1 MAATPSILLISN
13 FPPPFGGVSNQAKR
27 IAEQASIDLGVVVHV
42 LDLVKLRLFTFH
54 GGNWQSRAVKA
65 CPALPSA
72 LIRLP
77 WAVLRPPRAL
87 RGAGLLRFDRYLPWR
102 LALVLVSLAA
112 QRLMPRQPELVYSFH
127 VGAPSLVGGLIAA
140 RLDVPHLKA
149 TFGEPFT
156 NREKLQRQQQLLLA
170 ASGTTSYHPCSLH
183 CARLLT
189 DLFPQVRPQVLYYGS
204 DLRTLSQ
211 ATTGKHE
218 LRRQANRPLNILFV
232 GRFVE
237 EMGVRYFLEF
247 SALAEHVH
255 PGRFSFNM
263 CGQKGELSPLIAE
276 VAATRGGKLQ
286 VAESAP
292 MDVRNALLAGA
303 DVLVVP
309 SVNERACFGL
319 AVTEGLASR
328 CFVLAR
334 DIGGHAEAALD
345 MRDFLFD
352 RDLAPSQLVQR
363 LAEIEEGLR
372 SGTLDEKL
380 DHASRSVTE
389 RFDIETCL
397 ARQIEV
403 IRRALMP
410 PVCEPLPDEIK

>member
-1 MAATPSILLISN
+1 MTATPSILLISN
-13 FPPPFGGVSNQAKR
+13 FPPPFGGVSNQAKK
-27 IAEQASIDLGVVVHV
+27 IAEQASIDLGVDVHV

-54 GGNWQSRAVKA
+54 YGNWQSRAVKA
-65 CPALPSA
+65 WPILILA

-77 WAVLRPPRAL
+77 WAVLRPPREL
-87 RGAGLLRFDRYLPWR
+87 RGVGLLRFDRYLPWR

-127 VGAPSLVGGLIAA
+127 VGAPSLVGGLIAT

-170 ASGTTSYHPCSLH
+170 AAGTTSYHPCSQH

-189 DLFPQVRPQVLYYGS
+189 KLFPQALTQVLYHGS
-204 DLRTLSQ
+204 DLRALSQ
-211 ATTGKHE
+211 ATTGKFE
-218 LRRQANRPLNILFV
+218 LRRLANRPLNILFV

-247 SALAEHVH
+247 SALAEYLY
-255 PGRFSFNM
+255 PGRYSFTM
-263 CGQKGELSPLIAE
+263 CGQRGELSPQIAE
-276 VAATRGGKLQ
+276 VAAVRGGKFQ

-292 MDVRNALLAGA
+292 MEARNALLAEA

-334 DIGGHAEAALD
+334 DIGGHAEAALH
-345 MRDFLFD
+345 MRDFLFE
-352 RDLAPSQLVQR
+352 RDLEPSQLVQR
-363 LAEIEEGLR
+363 ITEIEEGLR
-372 SGTLDEKL
+372 SGMFDEKL
-380 DHASRSVTE
+380 DLASRSVTE

-397 ARQIEV
+397 VRQIEV
-403 IRRALMP
+403 IRCALRLQP
-410 PVCEPLPDEIK
+410 RKPLSDEFK

>member
-1 MAATPSILLISN
+1 MADYNQRAVSPSILLISN
-13 FPPPFGGVSNQAKR
+13 FPPPFGGVSNQAKQ
-27 IAEQASIDLGVVVHV
+27 IAEHASKELDVGAHV
-42 LDLVKLRLFTFH
+42 LDLVKLRLFTFKT
-54 GGNWQSRAVKA
+54 GNWESRSVMSWPAV
-65 CPALPSA
+65 LSA

-77 WAVLRPPRAL
+77 WTVLRPPRAL

-102 LALVLVSLAA
+102 FALLLVSLAA
-112 QRLMPRQPELVYSFH
+112 QRLMPRQPALVYSFH
-127 VGAPSLVGGLIAA
+127 IGAPSLIGGLIAA

-149 TFGEPFT
+149 TFGEPYT
-156 NREKLQRQQQLLLA
+156 NREKLQLQKELLLA
-170 ASGTTSYHPCSLH
+170 AAGTTSFHPCSLH
-183 CARLLT
+183 CARLLK
-189 DLFPQVRPQVLYYGS
+189 DLFPRVLPQVLYYGS

-211 ATTGKHE
+211 ATIGKHK
-218 LRRQANRPLNILFV
+218 LRRQAKLQMNVLFV

-237 EMGVRYFLEF
+237 EMGIRYFLEF
-247 SALAEHVH
+247 SALAEFFH
-255 PGRFSFNM
+255 PGRFSFSM

-276 VAATRGGKLQ
+276 EAAARGGMLH

-292 MDVRNALLAGA
+292 MEVRNALLVRA
-303 DVLVVP
+303 DVLIVP

-345 MRDFLFD
+345 MRDFLFE
-352 RDLAPSQLVQR
+352 RDLAPSQLLQR

-397 ARQIEV
+397 ARQMEV
-403 IRRALMP
+403 IGRALT
-410 PVCEPLPDEIK
+410 LPRYKY